1 MPKKF
6 EKEFISYCENQ
17 NLEVN
22 PYQIKVIKKLE
33 DYHNSNYKSFFSKL
47 FSKQKT
53 KKGFY
58 LYGGVGVG
66 KTMILNFFYDHLEE
80 KKLKKHFNEFML
92 GFHDFVHEQKEKNEE
107 NVINQFVKNLKSK
120 ASLVYFDEFQVTN
133 IVDAMILGKLFEQIF
148 KEDIKIIFTSNTKI
162 SELYKEGLQREQ
174 FIPFIKI
181 MEDQCMEYKLKIEDD
196 YRKSNDN
203 QKQRYFF
210 PINQE
215 TNFKINK
222 FFRMITKGKKQSS
235 ITINVKGR
243 GFKIENFYEGIVRYN
258 FNQLCDQNL
267 GAEDYLAIIKSCKF
281 IVIDQIPQFNDENS
295 NQQQRFITLLDV
307 IYDKNIY
314 LKYRQHNNN
323 LIGSNVSLKDKWL
336 RFCKVANGNFKIQN
350 DHNLQAIINNQNLLI
365 KSNRKTLTNF
375 IKARNSFL
383 LKRVFYLTKSG
394 VYRQTLIGNI
404 ALFIGILIKKV

>member
-6 EKEFISYCENQ
+6 EKEFISYCEIQ

-22 PYQIKVIKKLE
+22 PNQIKVMKKLE
-33 DYHNSNYKSFFSKL
+33 NYHYSNYKSYFSKL

-148 KEDIKIIFTSNTKI
+148 KEDIKIIITSNTKI

-181 MEDQCMEYKLKIEDD
+181 MEDQSIEHELKIEDD

-210 PINQE
+210 PLNQE

-222 FFRMITKGKKQSS
+222 FFRTVTKDKKKSS

-243 GFKIENFYEGIVRYN
+243 EFKIKNFYEGIVRFD

-267 GAEDYLAIIKSCKF
+267 GAEDYLEIIKNCKF
-281 IVIDQIPQFNDENS
+281 MVIDQIPQFNDVNS

-307 IYDKNIY
+307 IYDKNIS
-314 LKYRQHNNN
+314 LAVT
-323 LIGSNVSLKDKWL
+323 SNQDLDQFTSSRLLEKPFIRTISRLHELTSKEYSL
-336 RFCKVANGNFKIQN
+336 
-350 DHNLQAIINNQNLLI
+350 
-365 KSNRKTLTNF
+365 
-375 IKARNSFL
+375 
-383 LKRVFYLTKSG
+383 
-394 VYRQTLIGNI
+394 
-404 ALFIGILIKKV
+404 